1 MPYSQ
6 VEETILDT
14 LIMQWYE
21 DNRANDD
28 AMVSGSQ

>member
-14 LIMQWYE
+14 LIMQ
-21 DNRANDD
+21 
-28 AMVSGSQ
+28 

>member
-1 MPYSQ
+1 MSYSQ

-14 LIMQWYE
+14 LMQWYE